1 MRRALVISIL
11 AHVLAIAGL
20 FEFRPLPACSACGA
34 TGPVPLTVDFA
45 RFRALEEVGSGGR
58 PDSST
63 VPVVAERHSGR
74 RASAASSGGRRSSG
88 TPVQAVRQ
96 PELQSPPSL
105 AAAEGMA
112 GLPPGLESEYRLNVA
127 RELRRA
133 GSMSQAPDV
142 PGWEGDVRL
151 VISYWA
157 GSHAPVVSL
166 ERSSGHAELDEMALA
181 GLNAAVAR
189 VKLPGMAATGGF
201 RVPFLV
207 EYRRER

>member
-63 VPVVAERHSGR
+63 VPAVAERHSGR
-74 RASAASSGGRRSSG
+74 RALAASSGGRRSSG
-88 TPVQAVRQ
+88 TAVQAVRQ
-96 PELQSPPSL
+96 PEPRPPSD
-105 AAAEGMA
+105 ATAEGMA
-112 GLPPGLESEYRLNVA
+112 GLPPGLESEYRLHIA

-142 PGWEGDVRL
+142 PGLEGDVRL

>member
-1 MRRALVISIL
+1 
-11 AHVLAIAGL
+11 
-20 FEFRPLPACSACGA
+20 
-34 TGPVPLTVDFA
+34 
-45 RFRALEEVGSGGR
+45 
-58 PDSST
+58 
-63 VPVVAERHSGR
+63 
-74 RASAASSGGRRSSG
+74 
-88 TPVQAVRQ
+88 
-96 PELQSPPSL
+96 
-105 AAAEGMA
+105 MA
-112 GLPPGLESEYRLNVA
+112 GLPPGLESEYRLNIA

-142 PGWEGDVRL
+142 PGREGDVRL

-189 VKLPGMAATGGF
+189 VKLPGVAAAGGF
-201 RVPFLV
+201 RVPFVV